1 MKNIADNLHMERG
14 TPRITKKLWKST
26 VFILL
31 ADVFSFSLMAT
42 GLCAGD
48 KDDLMAQ
55 QAKAHEIAQAAR
67 SLGLSEDDPIIVRA
81 QEIWWDLQEQ
91 IEAIKEPAL
100 RSIGT
105 YKITGYDPYCSH
117 CCGKSNG
124 ITASGTQAAAGRTVA
139 MSGMPFGTK
148 IYIEGLGYY
157 VVEDRGVKAGIID
170 VACSG
175 HLACYAITGSYHVY
189 IVES

>member
-1 MKNIADNLHMERG
+1 MI
-14 TPRITKKLWKST
+14 KKLWKST

-31 ADVFSFSLMAT
+31 AAVFSFSLMAT

-48 KDDLMAQ
+48 KNGLMAQ

-91 IEAIKEPAL
+91 IEAIKEPTL

-105 YKITGYDPYCSH
+105 VSYTHLDVYKR
-117 CCGKSNG
+117 
-124 ITASGTQAAAGRTVA
+124 QA
-139 MSGMPFGTK
+139 
-148 IYIEGLGYY
+148 
-157 VVEDRGVKAGIID
+157 
-170 VACSG
+170 
-175 HLACYAITGSYHVY
+175 
-189 IVES
+189 